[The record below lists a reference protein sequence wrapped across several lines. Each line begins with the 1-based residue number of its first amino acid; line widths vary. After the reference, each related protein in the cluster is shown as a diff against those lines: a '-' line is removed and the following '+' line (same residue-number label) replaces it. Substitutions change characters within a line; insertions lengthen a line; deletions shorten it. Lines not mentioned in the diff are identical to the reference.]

1 METEGLAPAKT
12 RSASSPMEIAEPA
25 GVAEPIGLLVERC
38 TAGDEVAWR
47 HLHRRYHSTAVGVL
61 LRLGVHPQQLEDCVQ
76 DVFLDVF
83 RYLPGFRG
91 DADFRT
97 WLYRICI
104 SRARVARRRARVRAC
119 LEAVLPLARSEAA
132 SAPLEESL
140 VSRRI
145 AAALTALTDAE
156 RAAFVLFELEG
167 LSGKEI
173 ANILGCPE
181 ATVFRRLFHARQRFT
196 AAVEAHGGFEP

>member
-1 METEGLAPAKT
+1 MHNRDLRHAVAMVALANMGYFFVEFAMA
-12 RSASSPMEIAEPA
+12 RH
-25 GVAEPIGLLVERC
+25 IGSVSLFADSVDFLEDAAVNLLVFF
-38 TAGDEVAWR
+38 ALAW
-47 HLHRRYHSTAVGVL
+47 S
-61 LRLGVHPQQLEDCVQ
+61 
-76 DVFLDVF
+76 
-83 RYLPGFRG
+83 
-91 DADFRT
+91 
-97 WLYRICI
+97 
-104 SRARVARRRARVRAC
+104 ARRRARVRAC